1 MTELWL
7 VDLERAAPA
16 LQALESAEP
25 RLSEDDRARAK
36 KIAHLR
42 ERRHRLA
49 AYIALRVALERIAGR
64 QVRGADFARASD
76 GKPSLA
82 GGQAAFSLSHSDGFA
97 LLGVTRLGEIGIDLE
112 QARSVRVSQLRQRL
126 IVAAGNGLADMPL
139 ATESGEEAF
148 LQAWSRLE
156 AFAKAR
162 GSGLARLLAD
172 VGVRGGSSDTMAPAR
187 VEAAAQHIVGESG
200 LKVHDLALPPGL
212 YGAVAV
218 GQAAPVPRVC
228 AFPAN
233 GPAIERLL
241 ASRAAPGRGR

>member
-25 RLSEDDRARAK
+25 RLSEDDRARAR
-36 KIAHLR
+36 KIVDLR

-64 QVRGADFARASD
+64 QVRGADFARVSG

-82 GGQAAFSLSHSDGFA
+82 VGRAAFSLSHSDGFA
-97 LLGVTRLGEIGIDLE
+97 LLGVTRLGEIGVDLE
-112 QARSVRVSQLRQRL
+112 RARSVRLSRLRQRL
-126 IVAAGNGLADMPL
+126 IVAAGNGLAGMPL
-139 ATESGEEAF
+139 TAEDNEEAF

-172 VGVRGGSSDTMAPAR
+172 VGARGGGSTTAR
-187 VEAAAQHIVGESG
+187 VEAAARRVVGEAG
-200 LKVHDLALPPGL
+200 LKVRDLTLPPGL
-212 YGAVAV
+212 YGAVTV
-218 GQAAPVPRVC
+218 GEAASVPRVR

-241 ASRAAPGRGR
+241 TSRAAPGRGR